1 MHTDLAIVKETADK
15 CRTRIPNISTIYNKE
30 SYASM
35 KQPMNQQKMLKKI
48 LEPTAD
54 NAIIFLR

>member
-1 MHTDLAIVKETADK
+1 MHKDLAIVKQTADK
-15 CRTRIPNISTIYNKE
+15 CRIRTANISTKYNKE
-30 SYASM
+30 SCASM

-48 LEPTAD
+48 LESPAD